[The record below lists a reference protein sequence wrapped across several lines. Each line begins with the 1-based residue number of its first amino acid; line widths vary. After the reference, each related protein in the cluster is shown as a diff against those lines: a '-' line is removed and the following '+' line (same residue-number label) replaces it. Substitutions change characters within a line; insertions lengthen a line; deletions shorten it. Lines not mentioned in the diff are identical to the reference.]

1 LDARPERLARGGADM
16 SIPLE
21 ERVQL
26 IADELDIV
34 RVLNRYAHGIDYGDE
49 DDWLDCFTE
58 DAVWEARSVASGSM
72 LMRHAGRA
80 SLKAFVSGHTR
91 PPELYHKHLVA
102 EPIVTVDRDR
112 ATAVCYLLLVV
123 AGPGGLPAIASFGRY
138 RDELRRCTD
147 GKWRIAHRAVE
158 AEAWNPAWGELRN
171 RRRARLGVSDGQLS
185 GSSGTESREANS
197 PP

>member
-1 LDARPERLARGGADM
+1 M
-16 SIPLE
+16 TTIE
-21 ERVQL
+21 ERVQR

-58 DAVWEARSVASGSM
+58 DAVWEAHSVAADGT

-80 SLKAFVSGHTR
+80 ALQAFVSGHTR

-102 EPIVTVDRDR
+102 DPIVSVDTDDRDR
-112 ATAVCYLLLVV
+112 ATAACYLLLVV

-138 RDELRRCTD
+138 RDELRRCAD
-147 GKWRIAHRAVE
+147 GQWRIAYRGVE

-171 RRRARLGVSDGQLS
+171 RRRDRLAATADPGPAPS
-185 GSSGTESREANS
+185 
-197 PP
+197 